1 MPRPLRLVPPDPA
14 WLEVYAREA
23 AALRSALGAR
33 IVDLQHVGSTAVPGL
48 VSKPVIDIAMA
59 VNSAETAHDCS
70 APLEAL
76 GYWFRGPH
84 GDDPRRRYYVR
95 EVDGVRVRQLHLYIL
110 PAVAWNE
117 VLAFRDALRAD
128 GELVVAY
135 AKEKQ
140 RVAALVGWDNA
151 WYSVEKG
158 PFIRWPDVRP
168 EPPTTAS
175 RPAAVTLSCE
185 NHRLVTFP

>member
-1 MPRPLRLVPPDPA
+1 MPPDPA
-14 WLEVYAREA
+14 WPEAYAREA

-59 VNSAETAHDCS
+59 VNGAEA
-70 APLEAL
+70 A
-76 GYWFRGPH
+76 
-84 GDDPRRRYYVR
+84 
-95 EVDGVRVRQLHLYIL
+95 
-110 PAVAWNE
+110 NE
-117 VLAFRDALRAD
+117 LLAFRDALRAD

-175 RPAAVTLSCE
+175 RPAAVTLSCD